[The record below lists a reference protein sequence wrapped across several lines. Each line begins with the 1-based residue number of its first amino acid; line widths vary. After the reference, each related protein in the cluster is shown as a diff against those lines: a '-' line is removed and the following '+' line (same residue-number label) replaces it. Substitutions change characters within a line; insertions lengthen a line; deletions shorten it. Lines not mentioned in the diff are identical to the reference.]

1 MLYHVGAEGGTLI
14 FVSVNHGA
22 QLLTVQRSKLRPKRR
37 EDRLMV
43 EEQEEVDLGLELK
56 ALRSAHAPQK
66 EMETLGLGTG
76 SRHHS

>member
-1 MLYHVGAEGGTLI
+1 
-14 FVSVNHGA
+14 
-22 QLLTVQRSKLRPKRR
+22 
-37 EDRLMV
+37 MV